1 MRHKKL
7 VFSVVITIVLVLY
20 ADMSLCRH
28 TIFLYNAKIYVK
40 MAELR
45 DGSKK
50 LFFSQRLLP
59 LMINSNNID
68 YIILKDHYGGNEQ
81 IYVQN
86 DSLLLFPIEYYT
98 QLGNKDSYH
107 YTDYK
112 EVIFTIERF
121 SAYESSKWL
130 IINPDGSE
138 ETNVQWGSRLNPA
151 RFYDGHE
158 LKKNYSIIIYRRD
171 WRGELLSGEP
181 DGQNVH
187 IWNLFRKPRKG
198 SVPICVSKVDN

>member
-1 MRHKKL
+1 M
-7 VFSVVITIVLVLY
+7 VITIVLVLY

-28 TIFLYNAKIYVK
+28 TIFLNNAKIYVK

-107 YTDYK
+107 
-112 EVIFTIERF
+112 
-121 SAYESSKWL
+121 
-130 IINPDGSE
+130 
-138 ETNVQWGSRLNPA
+138 
-151 RFYDGHE
+151 
-158 LKKNYSIIIYRRD
+158 
-171 WRGELLSGEP
+171 
-181 DGQNVH
+181 
-187 IWNLFRKPRKG
+187 
-198 SVPICVSKVDN
+198 